1 MRRGFTILEVLIGL
15 SLLIVLV
22 AGAYGMLLQL
32 HTRQQ
37 EIATISARNTIGTTI
52 IDSVER
58 AMLTCLA
65 DGGTDGAGVT
75 VTDSTMRVVYR
86 EVSPDLPVSE
96 GAFGARARLA
106 IIHHADSRTLELTT
120 TRGSRSA
127 TTTIANIERVRF
139 RAHDGQD
146 WTAEFDSRSAQRLPN
161 ARYTPPE
168 ATYLAWIDCRELGL
182 GDDPAKVF
190 LDLGRVGFSSGVPFG
205 EGGQGHVRFNLATAP
220 AIVTEAVERMANAVA
235 KHASD
240 AS

>member
-161 ARYTPPE
+161 AVEVAIWFAPSNGGTTEESEDDEER
-168 ATYLAWIDCRELGL
+168 AWREPDRLRVI
-182 GDDPAKVF
+182 AVF
-190 LDLGRVGFSSGVPFG
+190 DSSADESENVVAS
-205 EGGQGHVRFNLATAP
+205 EELSGG
-220 AIVTEAVERMANAVA
+220 
-235 KHASD
+235 AS
-240 AS
+240 